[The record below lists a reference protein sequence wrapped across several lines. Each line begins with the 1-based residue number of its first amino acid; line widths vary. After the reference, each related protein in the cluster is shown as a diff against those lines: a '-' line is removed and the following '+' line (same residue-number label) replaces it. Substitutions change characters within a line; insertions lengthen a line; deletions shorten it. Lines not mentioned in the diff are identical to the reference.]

1 MDYDDFVAEWF
12 GSTTTGVDMKSLIA
26 LSVISFASLALAA
39 DQVPTPADGTT
50 SILST
55 TATTANATAAAA
67 VVATAPAA
75 SCGDC
80 CETAKEVKL
89 GPWQA
94 RRLARQAERQE
105 VRDCRDCCKDACGC
119 KKQDCRPTA
128 VVVTRARRTC
138 CCN

>member
-1 MDYDDFVAEWF
+1 
-12 GSTTTGVDMKSLIA
+12 MKSLIA

-39 DQVPTPADGTT
+39 DQTPTPADGTT

-55 TATTANATAAAA
+55 TTANTATATTTTAA
-67 VVATAPAA
+67 VATATTA
-75 SCGDC
+75 SCGDCGVC

-94 RRLARQAERQE
+94 RRLARQADRQE
-105 VRDCRDCCKDACGC
+105 ARDCRDCCKDSCGC

-138 CCN
+138 ACN